1 MFTVGSRKGG
11 QQENY
16 SKEIKK
22 DKGILWILYVSSL
35 TSRSLHSVR
44 NSGHVIN
51 IYKEIWDLQLERVP

>member
-1 MFTVGSRKGG
+1 MVGSRKGG

-22 DKGILWILYVSSL
+22 DKGILWILYDVSSL
-35 TSRSLHSVR
+35 ASRSLHSVR

-51 IYKEIWDLQLERVP
+51 IHKEIWDLQLESVP